1 MSDAERVQPRVRKKF
16 AGPENGSS
24 RMRLMPLQLKKPAL
38 RYPVFFLWIGVQWL
52 FCEEPRGLR
61 SGEREKQSGTMLVD
75 DNLTDK
81 KTAVAVRM
89 AELTDAEGFPRPSSW
104 ELAAPLRFDAD
115 WQGRSADPER
125 ETEVRLLWT
134 QGALFLRFRAKYRV
148 ITVFSDAGPD
158 GRRDQLWDRDVAEV
172 FLQPDPSQ
180 LRRYKEFEV
189 SPNGFWIDL
198 DIGSGQKHD
207 LKSGL
212 RRRVILNE
220 AAKTWVAEMALPM
233 NCLVDHFDPAARWK
247 VNFYRVEGATEPR
260 FYSAWQPTRT
270 PAPNFH
276 VPEAFGE
283 LVFAASGLPRK

>member
-1 MSDAERVQPRVRKKF
+1 
-16 AGPENGSS
+16 
-24 RMRLMPLQLKKPAL
+24 MPLQLKKLAL

-52 FCEEPRGLR
+52 FCEESLGLR
-61 SGEREKQSGTMLVD
+61 AGEREKQTGTMLVD
-75 DNLTDK
+75 DNLSDK

-89 AELTDAEGFPRPSSW
+89 TELPDAE
-104 ELAAPLRFDAD
+104 
-115 WQGRSADPER
+115 
-125 ETEVRLLWT
+125 
-134 QGALFLRFRAKYRV
+134 V

-233 NCLVDHFDPAARWK
+233 NCLVDRFDPAAK
-247 VNFYRVEGATEPR
+247 
-260 FYSAWQPTRT
+260 
-270 PAPNFH
+270 
-276 VPEAFGE
+276 
-283 LVFAASGLPRK
+283 

>member
-1 MSDAERVQPRVRKKF
+1 
-16 AGPENGSS
+16 
-24 RMRLMPLQLKKPAL
+24 MPLQLKKRAL
-38 RYPVFFLWIGVQWL
+38 VYPVFLLCSGMQWL
-52 FCEEPRGLR
+52 FCEEPQGLR
-61 SGEREKQSGTMLVD
+61 SGEGEKQSETMLVD
-75 DNLTDK
+75 DRLTDK

-89 AELTDAEGFPRPSSW
+89 PELPDAEGFPKPSSW
-104 ELAAPLRFDAD
+104 ELAGPVRFDAD
-115 WQGRSADPER
+115 WQGKNADPER

-134 QGALFLRFRAKYRV
+134 AETLYLRFRAKYRV

-172 FLQPDPSQ
+172 FLQPNPSQ
-180 LRRYKEFEV
+180 LRRYTEFEV

-198 DIGSGQKHD
+198 DIAPGQEHD

-233 NCLVDHFDPAARWK
+233 SRLVDRFDPAAKWK

-260 FYSAWQPTRT
+260 FYSAWRPTLT

-276 VPEAFGE
+276 IPEAFGE
-283 LVFAASGLPRK
+283 LAFAPSALPRK